1 MLVSNV
7 VSLQAP
13 KTVVVSKD
21 APAGLKDVNDLHQY
35 DQALV
40 KTLLDAA
47 TERPFG
53 LPESTINLIIDETCN
68 LKRTAWQR
76 GRERI
81 AKLIGWK
88 VSALDKERDARIA
101 VRIAR
106 AEKEGAFQGADETR
120 LRRDLNLVRLSV
132 LRAGCRH

>member
-1 MLVSNV
+1 MMGRTDSRMVVKITPKPSSMLVSNV

-21 APAGLKDVNDLHQY
+21 APAGLKDVNDLHQH

-53 LPESTINLIIDETCN
+53 LPESTINLIIDEACN
-68 LKRTAWQR
+68 L
-76 GRERI
+76 
-81 AKLIGWK
+81 
-88 VSALDKERDARIA
+88 
-101 VRIAR
+101 
-106 AEKEGAFQGADETR
+106 
-120 LRRDLNLVRLSV
+120 
-132 LRAGCRH
+132 